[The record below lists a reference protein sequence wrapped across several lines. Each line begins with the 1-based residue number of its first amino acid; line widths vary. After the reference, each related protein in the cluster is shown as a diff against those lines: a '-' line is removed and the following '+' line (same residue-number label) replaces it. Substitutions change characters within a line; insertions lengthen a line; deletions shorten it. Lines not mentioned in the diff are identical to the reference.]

1 MGRGMAI
8 ARAYNRA
15 QRAGGHGHAGGE
27 HNHIGNT
34 DCVLRG
40 NVLEL
45 AGDIL
50 ETVVLRAIE
59 LLSEDERAVT
69 ATGLALIKRPRAAI
83 VKH

>member
-1 MGRGMAI
+1 MAI

-15 QRAGGHGHAGGE
+15 QRASGHGHAGSE
-27 HNHIGNT
+27 HNQIGNT
-34 DCVLRG
+34 DRVPLG

-50 ETVVLRAIE
+50 EAVVLNAIKF
-59 LLSEDERAVT
+59 LSEDERAVT
-69 ATGLALIKRPRAAI
+69 AAGLALVKRPRAAI